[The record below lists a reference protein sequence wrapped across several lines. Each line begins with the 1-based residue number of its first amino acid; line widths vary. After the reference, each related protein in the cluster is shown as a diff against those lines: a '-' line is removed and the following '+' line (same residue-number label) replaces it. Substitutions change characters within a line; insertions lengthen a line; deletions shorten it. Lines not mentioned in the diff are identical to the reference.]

1 MQPAMFDL
9 EIETAGWRRGRG
21 GGPGKGEGGAL
32 EKAKSNIHSATHNP
46 LLICDRHSPP
56 WHKLFSLLSLPL
68 PLKSKM
74 AAILAT
80 EDIKHSLAK
89 ITPALKAINK

>member
-21 GGPGKGEGGAL
+21 GGL

-74 AAILAT
+74 AAILVT

>member
-21 GGPGKGEGGAL
+21 GGGL

>member
-21 GGPGKGEGGAL
+21 GGGGGV

>member
-21 GGPGKGEGGAL
+21 GGGGL
-32 EKAKSNIHSATHNP
+32 EKAKSNIHTPTHNP

-74 AAILAT
+74 AAILVT